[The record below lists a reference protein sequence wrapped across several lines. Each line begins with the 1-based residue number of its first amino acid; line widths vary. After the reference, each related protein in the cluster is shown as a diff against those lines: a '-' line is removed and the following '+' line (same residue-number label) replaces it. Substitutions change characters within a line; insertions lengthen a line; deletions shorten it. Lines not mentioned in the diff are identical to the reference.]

1 MVEGRD
7 TSMKEAKVYNIQAFW
22 DTEAEVW
29 VATSDEVPGLAT
41 EAEKLENLN
50 DKLREIIPEL
60 LILNGILE
68 EDYQGL
74 IQIELIC
81 HRQEIISLAS

>member
-1 MVEGRD
+1 
-7 TSMKEAKVYNIQAFW
+7 MKEPNVYNIQVFW
-22 DTEAEVW
+22 DAEAKVW
-29 VATSDEVPGLAT
+29 VATSEDVSGLAT
-41 EAEKLENLN
+41 EADTLENLN

-60 LILNGILE
+60 LILNGALE